1 MPAGAR
7 PDTVLRRFLRSEAAG
22 GIVLMGVAALA
33 LVVANSPLAE
43 AYFDGLHAYVGGL
56 SVLHWINDGLM
67 AVFFL
72 LVGLEI
78 KREMLDGQLSTWPRR
93 VLPGVAAAGGMLVPA
108 LIYVAFNRNSPET
121 LRGWAIPAATD
132 IAFALGVISL
142 LGKRVPGSL
151 KIFLAALAILD
162 DLGAVIIIA
171 LFYTAELSGLHL
183 GLAGLTVATLVAL
196 NRFGVKTLA
205 PYLALGVVLWWLV
218 LQSGVHATLAGVV
231 LALTIP
237 LTKTPTEPESRTSP
251 LHRLEHAIA
260 PAVAFA
266 VVPIFGFANAGV
278 SFDGMSV
285 AALLAPVPLG
295 VAAGLFLGKQIGV
308 LAFSWAAIRLNWA
321 DLPADATWRQLYGV
335 AFLCGIGFTMS
346 LFIGLLAF
354 NDVAL
359 QEAAKLGVLV
369 GSLLSGVCGFLLL
382 RFGPSG
388 ATAKPKGDAA
398 FVA

>member
-1 MPAGAR
+1 
-7 PDTVLRRFLRSEAAG
+7 
-22 GIVLMGVAALA
+22 
-33 LVVANSPLAE
+33 
-43 AYFDGLHAYVGGL
+43 
-56 SVLHWINDGLM
+56 
-67 AVFFL
+67 
-72 LVGLEI
+72 
-78 KREMLDGQLSTWPRR
+78 
-93 VLPGVAAAGGMLVPA
+93 
-108 LIYVAFNRNSPET
+108 
-121 LRGWAIPAATD
+121 
-132 IAFALGVISL
+132 
-142 LGKRVPGSL
+142 
-151 KIFLAALAILD
+151 
-162 DLGAVIIIA
+162 
-171 LFYTAELSGLHL
+171 
-183 GLAGLTVATLVAL
+183 
-196 NRFGVKTLA
+196 
-205 PYLALGVVLWWLV
+205 
-218 LQSGVHATLAGVV
+218 VHATLAGVV